1 MGTPHAL
8 VQWLFGLA
16 ILSSCSLIMAMDFA
30 DPDLWGHVQYGR
42 EILATGTIPRTATW
56 TFTSV
61 GTPWINHENLA
72 ELAMAAAYDN
82 IGILGLTFGKL
93 LIGWALIGTLWWN
106 ARSQGVHP
114 FVTALICLTV
124 ACMLKFHWH
133 YRPQIIGYLMY
144 AIMAVCLN
152 QSMRPKESQSIRFE
166 WLLALIPLAA
176 VWANTHG
183 SFVAGICVS
192 AAFLGIQAITVLASN
207 WRSAT
212 NLRDL
217 PWKTVFGLLGV
228 ASSVWMATLFNPY
241 GMDLHL
247 WLLNALEVPR
257 PEIEDWEATPLLSA
271 SPEVIGFWV
280 VITSMLFVVSNTSL
294 KDWAKWIVLALV
306 IWQSATH
313 IRHLPLLAITW
324 ASWFSTDLN
333 TVWESFRDD
342 VRQRLATIKSQSISP
357 NVRWN
362 SKLPTALTSIFL
374 SLWLVAVGCLLW
386 PKIRTLN
393 VPHSRYPVQAFRFL
407 AENRL
412 EGRTVVTFNW
422 AQYAIGFFAHEQ
434 LNSTVG
440 IDGRFRTCYPQEVI
454 DVYFDFFFGENYEG
468 KRYRSQNSEPI
479 SKDRALT
486 FHDPELFVISRLQQP
501 TLSTMNDHSED
512 WVRIYQDELAEIWG
526 RRDFLASQYSDVML
540 ASSENANRPETANGV
555 TPWPAF
561 LDNSQNPTE
570 PDSEQTA
577 TAILSND
584 NIRHRAMKS
593 SNEITMS
600 TT

>member
-1 MGTPHAL
+1 MQPSSSAPEVRTSDAPHAL
-8 VQWLFGLA
+8 VSWLFGLA
-16 ILSSCSLIMAMDFA
+16 ILGSCSLIMAMDFA

-61 GTPWINHENLA
+61 GTRWINHENLA
-72 ELAMAAAYDN
+72 ELAMAGAYDS

-133 YRPQIIGYLMY
+133 YRPQIFGYLMY
-144 AIMAVCLN
+144 AVMAVCLN
-152 QSMRPKESQSIRFE
+152 QSMRPKEGQPIQFG

-176 VWANTHG
+176 IWANTHG

-192 AAFLGIQAITVLASN
+192 AAFLGIEAIVVLASN
-207 WRSAT
+207 WRSAA
-212 NLRDL
+212 NFRDL
-217 PWKTVFGLLGV
+217 PWKTVGGLLGV

-241 GMDLHL
+241 GMNLHL

-257 PEIEDWEATPLLSA
+257 PEIEDWEATPLFSA
-271 SPEVIGFWV
+271 APEVVGFWV
-280 VITSMLFVVSNTSL
+280 VIVSMLFVVSKTSL
-294 KDWAKWIVLALV
+294 KDWAKRIVLALV

-333 TVWESFRDD
+333 TIGESFRNDI
-342 VRQRLATIKSQSISP
+342 RQRLAAAKNQPSGPKESWNPKFP
-357 NVRWN
+357 N
-362 SKLPTALTSIFL
+362 ALTSVVL
-374 SLWLVAVGCLLW
+374 TTWLIAVSCLLW

-393 VPHSRYPVQAFRFL
+393 VPHSRYPVQAFQFL
-407 AENRL
+407 SEHRL

-422 AQYAIGFFAHEQ
+422 AQYAIGFFAHEK

-454 DVYFDFFFGENYEG
+454 DVYFDFFFGENYPG
-468 KRYRSQNSEPI
+468 KRHRSKNSEPI
-479 SKDRALT
+479 SPDRALS
-486 FHDPELFVISRLQQP
+486 FHDPELFVISRLQHP
-501 TLSTMNDHSED
+501 TISTMKKHSED

-526 RRDFLASQYSDVML
+526 RRDFLQAQYPDELL
-540 ASSENANRPETANGV
+540 ANAKNANSVESTDRV

-561 LDNSQNPTE
+561 SDSSRNPTE
-570 PDSEQTA
+570 FSSDQTA
-577 TAILSND
+577 AKLL
-584 NIRHRAMKS
+584 
-593 SNEITMS
+593 S
-600 TT
+600 TTRDR